1 MEKDIRAAKPRVQ
14 AIYQVMVDVLALDQH
29 QAMDM
34 AKRQEL
40 YRDLLEEQACLSQ
53 ELWEAY
59 TVFIAAIGKATSEA
73 QYFEAGSVLDRAR
86 DEAAENYDLLRGE
99 IEKDFPQILA
109 REELLGINGLEE
121 VSASAY
127 AAAYEALYD
136 DSFDGRLALFRE
148 AAMAAHEKSKLIY
161 LGLDDG

>member
-1 MEKDIRAAKPRVQ
+1 MGKDIRAAKPRVQ
-14 AIYQVMVDVLALDQH
+14 AIYQVMVDVLALDQQ
-29 QAMDM
+29 QAMAM
-34 AKRQEL
+34 AERQER

-53 ELWEAY
+53 ELCEAY
-59 TVFIAAIGKATSEA
+59 TAFISAIGQADSEA
-73 QYFEAGSVLDRAR
+73 EYYQAGSDLDRAR

-136 DSFDGRLALFRE
+136 DSFDTTLALFRE
-148 AAMAAHEKSKLIY
+148 AAMAAHEKSQLIY
-161 LGLDDG
+161 LGLDDQ